1 LTPSQRRLLIGLGV
15 VLVVV
20 LGAMAW
26 TVWTSLQAMPTIS
39 LIPTPS
45 PAPTWTPTP
54 TITPVPTVTP
64 TPFFATGE
72 AGEIARQVAEA
83 REVLPRWETPLTFVD
98 TYDLSVVLYRYY
110 QETPPFPLSAQR
122 MLMAL
127 DLWPAVDVE
136 ADPVSQ
142 AETIGAIYLPAERQ
156 LYLRRDWE
164 DSFRKLR
171 SQAAY
176 GYARALSEQY
186 GDLARLRADATSL
199 DQILALD
206 AAALGDALVT
216 FWRYADVEPGSP
228 GAEALQGLLEPA
240 ILPLW
245 RDSSP
250 ELDALTRLSLELGR
264 DFAVARYEAEGLS
277 ALDDILRQPPRTTE
291 QLLHPLEYE
300 AHGDFTALAPLEPD
314 LDAGWTLTQTGM
326 AGQALLQFT
335 FEAWASEKMTT
346 TVEGWDGDLL
356 QIWSGPEGDEV
367 VLWQTVWDSRFDA
380 FNVEAQVPARL
391 PDRVSGYVREAER
404 PEGLLPGTWWE
415 GSGGAA
421 FFYRYLDRVWL
432 VWGDDVEVV
441 ERVAAALTEL
451 RDRGA
456 E

>member
-1 LTPSQRRLLIGLGV
+1 MTPRQRRLLIGLGV

-26 TVWTSLQAMPTIS
+26 TVWTSLRTMPTVS

-45 PAPTWTPTP
+45 PAPTRTPTP
-54 TITPVPTVTP
+54 TLTPVPTITP
-64 TPFFATGE
+64 TPFFETGE

-98 TYDLSVVLYRYY
+98 TYDLSVILYRYY

-122 MLMAL
+122 MLTAL

-176 GYARALSEQY
+176 GYARAFSEQY
-186 GDLARLRADATSL
+186 GDLARLRADAGSL
-199 DQILALD
+199 DQTLALD

-245 RDSSP
+245 RESSP
-250 ELDALTRLSLELGR
+250 ELDALTRLSLKLGR
-264 DFAVARYEAEGLS
+264 DFAVARYEGEGLF
-277 ALDDILRQPPRTTE
+277 ALDLVLRQPPRTTE
-291 QLLHPLEYE
+291 QLLHPLEYDE
-300 AHGDFTALAPLEPD
+300 HGEFTALEPLEPA
-314 LDAGWTLTQTGM
+314 LGAGWTLTHTGM
-326 AGQALLQFT
+326 VGQALMQFT
-335 FEAWASEKMTT
+335 FEAWGSETMTT

-356 QIWSGPEGDEV
+356 QVWAGPEGADV
-367 VLWQTVWDSRFDA
+367 VFWQTAWDSRFDA
-380 FNVEAQVPARL
+380 FNVEAQVAEYL
-391 PDRVSGYVREAER
+391 PDRVSGYVREAQR
-404 PEGLLPGTWWE
+404 PEDLLPGTWWE

-421 FFYRYLDRVWL
+421 FFYRYLDQIWL
-432 VWGDDVEVV
+432 VWGDEAETVEI
-441 ERVAAALTEL
+441 VAATLTGL